1 MHGLTL
7 WNSLNSDRS
16 INPRSKLGNSILSLS
31 NESSCNFSQPDI
43 HSDREICAGL
53 DFAPSLYRRTRIR
66 ISSIGSIPRCSASL
80 EMPSNMILE
89 LWKFAIAMEI
99 ADERL
104 EWSCCSCVLS
114 NIILT
119 ATYLPWWQ
127 CCYHLH
133 QQFHQTLQ
141 SHSLHRPA

>member
-1 MHGLTL
+1 MHCLTL

-31 NESSCNFSQPDI
+31 TESSCNFSQPDI

-66 ISSIGSIPRCSASL
+66 ISSMGSIPRCSASL
-80 EMPSNMILE
+80 EMPSNMILK
-89 LWKFAIAMEI
+89 WKFAIAMEI
-99 ADERL
+99 ADKRL
-104 EWSCCSCVLS
+104 VWSCCSWY
-114 NIILT
+114 IYIWILT
-119 ATYLPWWQ
+119 VTYLPWWQ
-127 CCYHLH
+127 YCCRLR
-133 QQFHQTLQ
+133 QQFRQTLQ